1 MASRCDADHRG
12 ATDNGADMTRA
23 NGDRPDELRDAVDE
37 WTARY
42 GDRLA
47 PGEAGGT
54 TLSGLPVNALYTSL
68 DVEAS
73 PEQYLEQLGLP
84 GEPPFVRG
92 VLPGMYREKL
102 WVMGQ
107 YSGVASATETNLRI
121 RSLLEQG
128 QRGFSVALDLP
139 TQNGFDS
146 DHPLAQGEV
155 GRVGVP
161 IDTLADMETLLHDIR
176 LDQVAQIRTTANA
189 IGPIAVALFIAAAE
203 AHGYAPDSFRLLLQN
218 DVLKEYLAR
227 GTFVFPPRPALQ
239 FSVDVVEY
247 CAQSLPSWEPIEF
260 CGYHV
265 RDSGSTAIQE
275 VAIALANG
283 IEYIEAALARGLD
296 IDSFAPS
303 VFLFLSAGLDLF
315 EEVAKFRAAR
325 RMWHTLLK
333 DRFHAR
339 KPESLSANIFCY
351 TLGSPQT
358 AQEPLNNVIRISYQ
372 ALAAVL
378 GGVQTLATSSYDEAL
393 GLPSAEAVRVSLRT
407 QQILAYETGAARTA
421 DPLGGSYFVE
431 SMTERFETETWE
443 YLSRIEAQGGA
454 LQALESGWL
463 HSELDEQAYRYQRSV
478 EDGDRVVVGVNRFG
492 VDAPSHIAAPAT
504 ATNQTEREQIERL
517 AKVRQ
522 DRDSDR
528 VLQAL
533 EDLDKAANAG
543 ENTIPSLLQAVRAYA
558 TIGEICDVLAKTW
571 GRYGDQHR

>member
-1 MASRCDADHRG
+1 
-12 ATDNGADMTRA
+12 MTRT
-23 NGDRPDELRDAVDE
+23 NGDRPDELRHAVEE

-42 GDRLA
+42 QDRLA

-54 TLSGLPVNALYTSL
+54 TLSGLPVNALYTPL

-84 GEPPFVRG
+84 GEAPFARG

-161 IDTLADMETLLHDIR
+161 IDTLADMETLLHDIP

-203 AHGYAPDSFRLLLQN
+203 AHGYPPDSFRLLLQN

-283 IEYIEAALARGLD
+283 IEYIEASLGRGLD
-296 IDSFAPS
+296 IDSFAHS

-333 DRFHAR
+333 DRFHAK

-431 SMTERFETETWE
+431 SLTERFEAETWE
-443 YLSRIEAQGGA
+443 YLNRIERQGGA

-463 HSELDEQAYRYQRSV
+463 HGELDEQAYRYQRSV

-492 VDAPSHIAAPAT
+492 VDAPSHITAPAT

-528 VLQAL
+528 VHQTL
-533 EDLDKAANAG
+533 EDLDKATNAG
-543 ENTIPSLLQAVRAYA
+543 ENTIPSLLEAVRAYA
-558 TIGEICDVLAKTW
+558 TIGEICEVLAKTW

>member
-1 MASRCDADHRG
+1 
-12 ATDNGADMTRA
+12 MTRT
-23 NGDRPDELRDAVDE
+23 NGDRPDELREAVDE
-37 WTARY
+37 WTVRY
-42 GDRLA
+42 QDRLA

-54 TLSGLPVNALYTSL
+54 TLSGLPVSALYTPL
-68 DVEAS
+68 DVEAT
-73 PEQYLEQLGLP
+73 PEQYLERLGLP
-84 GEPPFVRG
+84 GEPPFARG
-92 VLPGMYREKL
+92 VSPGMYREKL

-107 YSGVASATETNLRI
+107 YSGVASATQTNLRI

-161 IDTLADMETLLHDIR
+161 IDTLADMETLLLDIP

-203 AHGYAPDSFRLLLQN
+203 AHGYPPDSFRVLLQN

-247 CAQSLPSWEPIEF
+247 CAQSLPNWEPIEF

-275 VAIALANG
+275 LAIALANG
-283 IEYIEAALARGLD
+283 IEYIEAALDRGLD
-296 IDSFAPS
+296 IDSFAHS
-303 VFLFLSAGLDLF
+303 IFLFLSAGLDLF

-333 DRFHAR
+333 DRFHAK

-393 GLPSAEAVRVSLRT
+393 GLPSADAVRVSLRT

-431 SMTERFETETWE
+431 NLTERFEAETWE
-443 YLSRIEAQGGA
+443 YLGRIDAQGGA

-463 HSELDEQAYRYQRSV
+463 HGELDEQAYRYQRSV
-478 EDGDRVVVGVNRFG
+478 EDGERVVVGVNRFG
-492 VDAPSHIAAPAT
+492 VDAPTHITAPAT
-504 ATNQTEREQIERL
+504 ATNETEREQIERL

-528 VLQAL
+528 VHQAL
-533 EDLDKAANAG
+533 EDLDKATNAG
-543 ENTIPSLLQAVRAYA
+543 ENTIPPLLEAVRAYA